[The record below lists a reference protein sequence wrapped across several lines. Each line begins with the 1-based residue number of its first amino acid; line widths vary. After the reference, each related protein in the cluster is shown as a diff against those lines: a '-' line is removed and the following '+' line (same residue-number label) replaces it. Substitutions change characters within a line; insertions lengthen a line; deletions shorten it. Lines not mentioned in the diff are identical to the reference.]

1 MSYQTT
7 TIAGLDIG
15 TTKICCVI
23 AKQGSQGIEIIGMGQ
38 VFSPGVRHGQ
48 VLNIDGT
55 ATAIRK
61 AVDQAQRTAGVQID
75 NVVVG
80 IADRTVKS
88 GNCTGMITLNRN
100 EVTEQDIQRVQES
113 ARSSIS
119 ASDCE
124 LLHLIPREYRVDG
137 LEEIVNPLGMTCS
150 RLEVRAHIVTVGT
163 TSVRNITKAC
173 QRAGLAV
180 KSVVL
185 QSLAS
190 AEAVLTADEME
201 MGVAVIDIG
210 GGTTDVAVFK
220 QGVLWYT
227 AELPI
232 AGSDITAD
240 IARHLRILPNEAE
253 QLKLQ
258 HGGCSAQRGETVTV
272 GKKNF
277 YREDL
282 VNIITARIEELI
294 TSVASHTRRSR
305 HGGRLVAGLVVTGG
319 TALLPDLD
327 LFLEQVTNVPVRIG
341 TPRNIQGLSEM
352 VRHPAYATG
361 VGLAVRRAP
370 AHSEHLPEETSG
382 SSLVSKLINWLK
394 EMA

>member
-1 MSYQTT
+1 MSTI
-7 TIAGLDIG
+7 IAGLDIG

-23 AKQGSQGIEIIGMGQ
+23 AQQGSQGVEIIGMGQ
-38 VFSPGVRHGQ
+38 VISPGVRHGQ

-55 ATAIRK
+55 AAAIRK
-61 AVDQAQRTAGVQID
+61 AVDLAQRTAGVQID
-75 NVVVG
+75 RVVVG

-88 GNCTGMITLNRN
+88 GNCTGMITLNRS
-100 EVTEQDIQRVQES
+100 EVTEQDIQRVLES
-113 ARSSIS
+113 AKSSIT

-124 LLHLIPREYRVDG
+124 LLHLIPREYRVDS

-150 RLEVRAHIVTVGT
+150 RLEVRAHIVTAAA

-173 QRAGLAV
+173 QRAGLTV
-180 KSVVL
+180 RSVVL

-190 AEAVLTADEME
+190 AEAVLTPDEME
-201 MGVAVIDIG
+201 MGVALIDIG

-240 IARHLRILPNEAE
+240 IARHLRILPNDAE

-258 HGGCSAQRGETVTV
+258 HGGCRAVRGETISA

-294 TSVASHTRRSR
+294 TEVATHTRRSR
-305 HGGRLVAGLVVTGG
+305 HGGRLVAGLVITGG

-327 LFLEQVTNVPVRIG
+327 LFLEQMTNVPVRIG
-341 TPRNIQGLSEM
+341 APQHVQGLSEL
-352 VRHPAYATG
+352 VKHPACSTG
-361 VGLAVRRAP
+361 VGLVVRE
-370 AHSEHLPEETSG
+370 SELPVSTDPVTTN
-382 SSLVSKLINWLK
+382 SSRFGKVVQWLK
-394 EMA
+394 DVF